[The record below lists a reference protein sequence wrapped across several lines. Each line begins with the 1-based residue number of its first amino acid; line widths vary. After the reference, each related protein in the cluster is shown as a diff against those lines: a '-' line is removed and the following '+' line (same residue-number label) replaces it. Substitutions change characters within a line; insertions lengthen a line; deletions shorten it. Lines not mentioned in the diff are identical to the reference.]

1 MKPTACNF
9 LLQERSRIFMI
20 PFVPNNVS
28 PTSEDISP
36 IQVKI
41 LKIQQQQQIQ
51 VWVF

>member
-1 MKPTACNF
+1 MPTACNF

-20 PFVPNNVS
+20 PFVPNMS
-28 PTSEDISP
+28 AQPLRTLAP
-36 IQVKI
+36 FKI